1 MRERVAPQLSA
12 EVTRELFGVVKGET
26 LLLLNSALILSRA
39 WALPTLDLLFADKV
53 P

>member
-1 MRERVAPQLSA
+1 MRERAAPQLFA
-12 EVTRELFGVVKGET
+12 EVTRELFAVVKGET

-39 WALPTLDLLFADKV
+39 RALPSPDLLLGDKV